1 MNLNIYVI
9 NLESSKDRKSTMIKN
24 ILNIPRFNIYIDGS
38 LKINRKE
45 EINLNFNF
53 FKASVARDIEKGRI
67 NIKNYNPFILRFIR
81 GKKLS
86 FCEIAC
92 FHSHYR
98 LWEECVK
105 SNSPFIILEDDV
117 FFEKEFCNIV
127 DIYKSDFEYV
137 RLMYLFH
144 RNVKKINEK
153 FHISFGNISGTQ
165 GYYITPNGARKFL
178 KHAKN
183 YLHCV
188 DNYMDMFF
196 IHGVLNIIY
205 KPFMIGSDEIS
216 LNSTIQDSNKEKI
229 PFFYKITREISRIY
243 FFVFRKNLF
252 LIFNFFKLKKLKS
265 IN

>member
-1 MNLNIYVI
+1 MDLNIYII
-9 NLESSKDRKSTMIKN
+9 NLEKSKDRKATMIKN

-45 EINLNFNF
+45 EINLNFYF
-53 FKASVARDIEKGRI
+53 FKATSAREIQTREI
-67 NIKNYNPFILRFIR
+67 NIKNYNPAILRFIR
-81 GKKLS
+81 GKELS
-86 FCEIAC
+86 FSERAC

-98 LWEECVK
+98 LWEECAK
-105 SNSPFIILEDDV
+105 SSNPFIILEDDV
-117 FFEKEFCNIV
+117 IFEKEFCNILN
-127 DIYKSDFEYV
+127 IYKSNFEYV

-153 FHISFGNISGTQ
+153 FYISFGTISGTQ

-205 KPFMIGSDEIS
+205 KPFMIQSGEVS
-216 LNSTIQDSNKEKI
+216 LNSTIQNQNKEKI
-229 PFFYKITREISRIY
+229 KWINKLTREICRIY

-252 LIFNFFKLKKLKS
+252 LLLNFYKLKNIEK
-265 IN
+265 

>member
-9 NLESSKDRKSTMIKN
+9 NLESSKDRKSTMVKN

-45 EINLNFNF
+45 EINLNFYF
-53 FKASVARDIEKGRI
+53 FKATSALKIQIGEI
-67 NIKNYNPFILRFIR
+67 NIKNYNPSILRFIR
-81 GKKLS
+81 GKELS
-86 FCEIAC
+86 FCERAC

-98 LWEECVK
+98 LWEECIK
-105 SNSPFIILEDDV
+105 SNIPFIILEDDV
-117 FFEKEFCNIV
+117 IFEREFCNIV

-137 RLMYLFH
+137 RLMYLFD
-144 RNVKKINEK
+144 RDVREIDSN
-153 FHISFGNISGTQ
+153 FYISFGTVSGTQ
-165 GYYITPNGARKFL
+165 GYYLTPNGASKFL

-216 LNSTIQDSNKEKI
+216 INSTIQDSNKEKI
-229 PFFYKITREISRIY
+229 PLFNKITREISRIY